1 LGTTDDIINFSAA
14 SFSALRATPV
24 TGFNPDKDTIS
35 LSRTTFT
42 TAKNNDLFTARSIA
56 PTGNKKR
63 DAAAKKKLAA
73 NLKHL
78 GTTGK
83 SFVYNQVKGQPI
95 YDESS
100 KAPGFGD
107 GGVFANFT
115 DKPLLTTSDLLLA

>member
-1 LGTTDDIINFSAA
+1 
-14 SFSALRATPV
+14 
-24 TGFNPDKDTIS
+24 
-35 LSRTTFT
+35 
-42 TAKNNDLFTARSIA
+42 LFTARSIA

-83 SFVYNQVKGQPI
+83 SFVYNQVKGQLI